1 MQRYSFAI
9 TWSEL
14 DQNYVA
20 LCPEFLGLSGLGNT
34 AQEAIAELQVALELA
49 VETYEAE
56 GWPLPGP
63 QLRSQYSGKLLVRLP
78 KSLHATLAQEAETEG
93 VSLNTHV
100 VSRLSAAHSATVVAA
115 TVEQSFSGMLRT
127 LSTDFMRPLAAMMLA
142 SAYQQVPAT
151 QIVRRVE
158 DVAQTHFAQLRSA
171 SATGRVTTVRGM
183 PVGEDPPSSASVTS
197 VRGIE

>member
-20 LCPEFLGLSGLGNT
+20 LCPEFPGLSGLGDT
-34 AQEAIAELQVALELA
+34 PQEAIAELQVALELA

-56 GWPLPGP
+56 GWTLPAP
-63 QLRSQYSGKLLVRLP
+63 QPRSQYSGKLLVRLP

-100 VSRLSAAHSATVVAA
+100 VSRLSATQSATVVAA
-115 TVEQSFSGMLRT
+115 KVERSFSGMFRT
-127 LSTDFMRPLAAMMLA
+127 LTQEVMRPLTAIMHTYV
-142 SAYQQVPAT
+142 YQQTSAT
-151 QIVRRVE
+151 QVVRRVD
-158 DVAQTHFAQLRSA
+158 DVAQPHFAEQRSA
-171 SATGRVTTVRGM
+171 SSSVTIFHGL
-183 PVGEDPPSSASVTS
+183 PGWEDSSQSTTVTS
-197 VRGIE
+197 VRDKR